1 LKRPSWGK
9 ELTDYEREEF
19 NDSLLNQEELSKE
32 SIILVNET

>member
-1 LKRPSWGK
+1 LGK

-32 SIILVNET
+32 SIIFGNET